1 MGRGMVIGMAAVMAI
16 LVATVTVWLRLAD
29 ETTLAPD
36 DLGRGEYRLLRMD
49 GAPFT
54 QESLLGAP
62 SLVFFGFTHC
72 PDVCPTTLGDMAG
85 WREDLGAEWERLRV
99 FFVSVDPERD
109 SAEILSDYVGW
120 LPGLTGVTG
129 APEETASA
137 IRAFRVFARKVP
149 LEGGDYTMDH
159 SSSILMFNASG
170 GFFGTIAYQAPHDE
184 ALGKIRGLLDG

>member
-1 MGRGMVIGMAAVMAI
+1 MMIGMTAMVAI

-49 GAPFT
+49 GSHFT

-184 ALGKIRGLLDG
+184 ALGKIRGLLGG